1 MNRKYKNMF
10 GIGIVAILIIY
21 LAVPVLAVT
30 EEEITSNLNCP
41 EGGGCTMLVIDCP
54 MDSANEMKETVRGM
68 ITEGMSEKKIYR
80 ELEAKYG
87 REILATPPKE
97 GFDWIVCLAL
107 PTGIIVGG
115 IVVYKISR
123 KRMDENEEFD
133 YEYEKFLQEKEKH
146 E

>member
-1 MNRKYKNMF
+1 MKK
-10 GIGIVAILIIY
+10 IIAAWFFLLV

-41 EGGGCTMLVIDCP
+41 EGGGCTMLVIDCS
-54 MDSANEMKETVRGM
+54 MDSANEMRETVRGM
-68 ITEGMSEKKIYR
+68 IAQGMSESKIYK

-87 REILATPPKE
+87 REVFVTPPKE
-97 GFDWIVCLAL
+97 GFDWIVWLAL
-107 PTGIIVGG
+107 PAGIIVGG
-115 IVVYKISR
+115 VVVYKISR

-133 YEYEKFLQEKEKH
+133 LEFEKFLQEKEKH

>member
-1 MNRKYKNMF
+1 MKK
-10 GIGIVAILIIY
+10 IIAAWFFLLV

-68 ITEGMSEKKIYR
+68 VAQGMSESKIYK

-87 REILATPPKE
+87 REVFATPPKE
-97 GFDWIVCLAL
+97 GFDWIVWLAL
-107 PTGIIVGG
+107 PAGIIVGG
-115 IVVYKISR
+115 VVVYKISR

-133 YEYEKFLQEKEKH
+133 LEFEKFLQVKEKH

>member
-1 MNRKYKNMF
+1 MNKIIAAWF
-10 GIGIVAILIIY
+10 FLLVLAI
-21 LAVPVLAVT
+21 PVLAVT

-68 ITEGMSEKKIYR
+68 VAQGMSESKIYK

-87 REILATPPKE
+87 REVFATPPKE
-97 GFDWIVCLAL
+97 GFDWIVWLAL
-107 PTGIIVGG
+107 PVGIIVGG
-115 IVVYKISR
+115 VVVYKISR
-123 KRMDENEEFD
+123 KRMDENEEF
-133 YEYEKFLQEKEKH
+133 ELEFEKFLQEKEKH